1 MEIYKNLFY
10 NQKPEKINPDL
21 AKNGYSI
28 KADIWSLG
36 ISLVSVFF
44 SKNWLTANFM
54 IFFKIELATG
64 IHPFADVTF
73 LGLIKR
79 ITSDDQS
86 PTLDKGKSSEEL
98 CSFVDKWYEF
108 NALI

>member
-44 SKNWLTANFM
+44 Q
-54 IFFKIELATG
+54 
-64 IHPFADVTF
+64 
-73 LGLIKR
+73 R
-79 ITSDDQS
+79 ID
-86 PTLDKGKSSEEL
+86 
-98 CSFVDKWYEF
+98 
-108 NALI
+108 